1 MVAVFS
7 SVNSDMTRED
17 WIISLMNEVNFGFCF
32 QQFNIFQIQILFVKM
47 WLFDKVNKDCTLYI
61 Q

>member
-17 WIISLMNEVNFGFCF
+17 WIISLMNEVNFGFSF